1 MKTVL
6 KRIIIL
12 AVVFAM
18 LTSCFVACDEITGG
32 NEDTKTE
39 NTSTP
44 VDDTDEKVTYT
55 LDLSVDKEVAL
66 RGDKVTLTAVLK
78 AEGEEDIPSED
89 TEFIIVNGSD
99 YATVSGNTLTILN
112 TAPDGATIAVQAKEG
127 ASYSNT
133 VMIKVSVPLNSIAI
147 SADTARPVAG
157 QSIVINK
164 VVDPTDATQPI
175 TWSITEGADIA
186 SMAGDVLMISESAEV
201 DAVIKLK
208 AISGEVESNE
218 LVFTVK
224 SSTDEIKV
232 NKITISA
239 DNLNLL
245 AGQSVVITSVL
256 DPVNTTDDITLAI
269 IAGAEYATLVGN
281 VLIVKNNAPA
291 GAVIEVEATSGSIRS
306 NELVF
311 TVRDTSKPATEI
323 TINAVNLTPLAG
335 HSVTINYMVTPED
348 TTDKVSWV
356 ITEGADIASMAGNVL
371 VISDIA
377 AANAVIKVKAVVGS
391 VESDELVFTVKEPVD
406 EVIKAEKIIISAEQD
421 NVLPGQSLAIETK
434 LEPANTTDI
443 FTLVITEGKEYA
455 TLLGNVLVVSNTAP
469 AGALIKVKANTDIR
483 SSNELTFTVAD
494 TSKPAEEV
502 VISVNDSDTNPFAG
516 NSVIINYT
524 ITPSDTTDKLTWVIT
539 EGSDFATMAGNVLVV
554 SKTAPDNAVI
564 KVKAVVGNVDSNEL
578 SFTVRPSVEI
588 IPVESITI
596 STDDDS
602 GNVLAGTSV
611 VINKVINPDNA
622 TDEVSWVI
630 TEGVSYAT
638 VSGDVL
644 VISKN
649 AKAGTVIKIKAVAGD
664 KESNELTFTVQASQ
678 EEINASRFYI
688 DLSAES
694 FRIDKKGTAAIPTL
708 IAKVYNYNYDEV
720 SGKQLEF
727 SVIEGAQYL
736 GITSTGD
743 SCTFQI
749 LGHGTA
755 VVQVKIAGTDI
766 VETATVDVIVPPDS
780 IVLPEV
786 FLERNNIEYSFSMID
801 HTITG
806 TNGNV
811 VNVAGEA
818 KLPFAPSVSG
828 TGLVCQDMVFNFAH
842 ESGATGD
849 EVAVYDQETKSIIF
863 KQTGKVTVTVS
874 SASGSKIEATT
885 SYTFNINDGYNVNTF
900 EELWLVV
907 RNSQYQGQQINFV
920 VLEKPDGSA
929 NNYEYGYDLVPLVAL
944 KPQKDQTVDEILRGP
959 DEVPAM
965 TSNRIQAVNK
975 SLYINGNNHKIDVSQ
990 MRIFTMA
997 EYDAYCEEYGVTEKI
1012 YNVSSLLSA
1021 EPWNA
1026 GGDVDAG
1033 TNNNKTYSVNLYNV
1047 ETKGNQPIDY
1057 DPTLYR
1063 YENSTEMNIGCYT
1076 HGISIGSRGY
1086 DCHYYIDANN
1096 LTSSAFYAGMNFIG
1110 IVGNGKVSNAYAYNC
1125 FSTGI
1130 FSRSNII
1137 TFENLKFGACGA
1149 AGLELAPEECNEAGL
1164 NDNEV
1169 QQVTFLGKIEASFL
1183 NDGTTQ
1189 YFQNYKLD
1197 GTTTVP
1203 MIINGNVAG
1212 IVEAGKQYGSEAAGK
1227 KVVEHIQ
1234 NSNGQFIF
1242 VSLIFNNLSTLEA
1255 NNSIVH
1261 YPDYQKGGII
1271 TVEQL
1276 LTNVLTTG
1284 EIDTTH
1290 QFIEMPIQVPGMGT
1304 VGKALF
1310 YNQYYQQ

>member
-6 KRIIIL
+6 KRIFIL

-245 AGQSVVITSVL
+245 AGQSVVITCVL

-269 IAGAEYATLVGN
+269 
-281 VLIVKNNAPA
+281 
-291 GAVIEVEATSGSIRS
+291 
-306 NELVF
+306 
-311 TVRDTSKPATEI
+311 
-323 TINAVNLTPLAG
+323 
-335 HSVTINYMVTPED
+335 
-348 TTDKVSWV
+348 
-356 ITEGADIASMAGNVL
+356 TEG
-371 VISDIA
+371 
-377 AANAVIKVKAVVGS
+377 
-391 VESDELVFTVKEPVD
+391 
-406 EVIKAEKIIISAEQD
+406 Q
-421 NVLPGQSLAIETK
+421 
-434 LEPANTTDI
+434 
-443 FTLVITEGKEYA
+443 EYA

-469 AGALIKVKANTDIR
+469 AGALIKVKATSDIR

-564 KVKAVVGNVDSNEL
+564 KVKAVVGNEESNEL

-828 TGLVCQDMVFNFAH
+828 TGLVCQDIIFNFAH

-944 KPQKDQTVDEILRGP
+944 KPQKDQTVAEMLRGP

-997 EYDAYCEEYGVTEKI
+997 EYDAYCEEYGVTEKL

-1096 LTSSAFYAGMNFIG
+1096 LTSSAFYAGMNFVG